1 MSATAKVVPKLAGLN
16 CPNCGA
22 SVQLRTFGQAITVIC
37 PNCQSVLDA
46 QDPNVAILQKAQS
59 AQKVEPL
66 IPLGS
71 RGTFEG
77 VKFEAIGFQVRT
89 ENDPDDVPDDDPD
102 DDPDGD
108 PDDGPVSW
116 QEYLLY
122 NPYRGYRYL
131 SEYNGHWNY
140 ITVLHAI
147 PETQSE
153 SRISLKSVNF
163 RLFTRNKAQT
173 TYVIG
178 EFPWTIR
185 VGDRADT
192 ADYVAPP
199 EMLSSETTPEE
210 TTWSQ
215 GHYTPG
221 PEIWQAFGLPGTAPP
236 SQGAYANQ
244 PSPYTGV
251 TSFWGTALKMIVGAF
266 LLAIFFQGA
275 GSHDVYHQDVT
286 LASGATVTPEFNVDG
301 HQSAL
306 QIETQNRGEQSFY
319 LHYSLVDQATGQARS
334 FARSI
339 GIDDKAVVP
348 SVKPGRYALRMEAEP
363 PGAQF
368 NLKVSRKAGSFSL
381 FWFVAALL
389 AIPPILHS
397 LRRLNAERLR
407 WLGSFR

>member
-1 MSATAKVVPKLAGLN
+1 MSATPKVVPKLAGLN

-59 AQKVEPL
+59 AKKVEPL

>member
-1 MSATAKVVPKLAGLN
+1 MSAPSKVVPKLAGLN

-37 PNCQSVLDA
+37 PNCHSVLDA
-46 QDPNVAILQKAQS
+46 QDPNVAVLQKAQS

-66 IPLGS
+66 ISLGS

-89 ENDPDDVPDDDPD
+89 ENDPDDGPD
-102 DDPDGD
+102 
-108 PDDGPVSW
+108 SW

-147 PETQSE
+147 PETHSE
-153 SRISLKSVNF
+153 TRISLKSVNF
-163 RLFTRNKAQT
+163 QLFTRNKAQT

-185 VGDRADT
+185 VGDTADT
-192 ADYVAPP
+192 ADYIAPP

-236 SQGAYANQ
+236 AQGAYANQ
-244 PSPYTGV
+244 PSPYTGGIGL
-251 TSFWGTALKMIVGAF
+251 WGTALKMILGAF

-275 GSHDVYHQDVT
+275 GSDDVYHQDVT
-286 LASGATVTPEFNVDG
+286 LATGATVTPEFNVDG

-339 GIDDKAVVP
+339 GSDDKAVVP

-368 NLKVSRKAGSFSL
+368 SLKVSRKAGSFSL
-381 FWFVAALL
+381 FWFVAVLL

-397 LRRLNAERLR
+397 LRRANAERLR
-407 WLGSFR
+407 WQGSFR